1 MLENK
6 VDSVICA
13 TDNIALGLR
22 KYLFEK
28 SREDIIV
35 SGIGNN
41 DLLSFLYRDHITIDF
56 LYRESGEYAGKL
68 MLEKIKKN
76 SNGIRE
82 TINNK
87 KVFKSKLVVSG
98 KVIINKKKK
107 KKLF

>member
-1 MLENK
+1 MLENE

-35 SGIGNN
+35 SGVGNN
-41 DLLSFLYRDHITIDF
+41 DLLSFLYRDHITVDF

-68 MLEKIKKN
+68 MLEKMKRDNEVLKN
-76 SNGIRE
+76 I
-82 TINNK
+82 INNK
-87 KVFKSKLVVSG
+87 KVFKSKLVVNG
-98 KVIINKKKK
+98 KVINDRKKN
-107 KKLF
+107 

>member
-1 MLENK
+1 
-6 VDSVICA
+6 
-13 TDNIALGLR
+13 
-22 KYLFEK
+22 
-28 SREDIIV
+28 
-35 SGIGNN
+35 
-41 DLLSFLYRDHITIDF
+41 
-56 LYRESGEYAGKL
+56 